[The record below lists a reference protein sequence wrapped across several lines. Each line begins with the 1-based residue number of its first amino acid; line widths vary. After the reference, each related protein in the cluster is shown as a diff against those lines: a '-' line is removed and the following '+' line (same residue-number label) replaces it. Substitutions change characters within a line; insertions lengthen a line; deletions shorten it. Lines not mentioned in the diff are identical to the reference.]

1 MELTIPLRTPH
12 SEKQR
17 QLVAH
22 PGSLVVLAGR
32 RYGKTDAM
40 VQRLFYWLAKKPGMY
55 WWIGL
60 DWRSASLK
68 RAWRKVA
75 HISNVILAAAGLRP
89 VAYINRSR
97 AEVNLPGLGA
107 IWFRTAAH
115 PESLAGEGINGAIVD
130 EFTLMQPRVWSEYL
144 EATLLD
150 YGGWAAFT
158 GVPKGNNWGANLWRE
173 AKDREGWLQVHATT
187 YENPHINK
195 AALDEMRAHVSER
208 YFRQEILA
216 EIVDDAGMVFHH
228 VMQAVRP
235 DAWKEAPEPGREYI
249 VGVDWGKVN
258 DYTVVSVLD
267 IAKRAFVYYDK
278 FNVIDYD
285 VQTERLRGIMRKW
298 KPVVVIPEANAMGA
312 PLADF
317 LIKEGWPV
325 LPFTTTRAS
334 KQIIIDALA
343 LAFGEKSIIIPP
355 DDDMISELQAFEV
368 TKTPSGTV
376 RYSAPPGLHDDIVMS
391 MALAWSGL
399 GTGPVEIEENIF
411 Y

>member
-12 SEKQR
+12 SDKQR
-17 QLVAH
+17 ELVTH
-22 PGSLVVLAGR
+22 SGSLVVLAGR

-40 VQRLFYWLAKKPGMY
+40 VQRLFYWLSKKPGMY

-68 RAWRKVA
+68 RAWRKVT
-75 HISNVILAAAGLRP
+75 HISRVVLAAAGLRP
-89 VAYINRSR
+89 DSYINRSR
-97 AEVNLPGLGA
+97 SEVILPGLGA

-115 PESLAGEGINGAIVD
+115 PESLAGEGINGAVVD
-130 EFTLMQPRVWSEYL
+130 EFTLMQPRIWNEYL

-158 GVPKGNNWGANLWRE
+158 GVPKGNNWGANLWRD
-173 AKDREGWLQVHATT
+173 AKERDGWLQAHATT
-187 YENPHINK
+187 YENPTIDK
-195 AALDEMRAHVSER
+195 AALDEMQEHVSER

-228 VMQAVRP
+228 VVDAVRP
-235 DAWKEAPEPGREYI
+235 DAWKEGPESGHSYLI
-249 VGVDWGKVN
+249 GVDWGKVN

-267 IAKRAFVYYDK
+267 VAKRVFVYYDR
-278 FNVIDYD
+278 FNVLDYD
-285 VQTERLRGIMRKW
+285 VQIERLRDIMRQW
-298 KPVVVIPEANAMGA
+298 KPAAVIPEANAMGA

-317 LIKEGWPV
+317 LVKEGWPV
-325 LPFTTTRAS
+325 IPFTTTHAS
-334 KQIIIDALA
+334 KQVIIDALA
-343 LAFGEKSIIIPP
+343 LAFGEKGIGIPP
-355 DDDMISELQAFEV
+355 DDDMISELQAFEA
-368 TKTPSGTV
+368 TKTPAGTV
-376 RYSAPPGLHDDIVMS
+376 HYAAPPGLHDDIVMS

-399 GTGPVEIEENIF
+399 ASGPVEIEENIF